1 MTAALRHDVRAL
13 RQGGGRH
20 CNGPGVRRPA
30 CPKMAADT
38 GAEQGAAGMASV
50 ARYQGLVERL
60 EREAQQAPGR
70 YKFKLALLAGLGFA
84 VLGGTVLLALGMS
97 AGLVLALLA
106 ISPIL
111 LLKLLKVIWIPVAF
125 GWFVLKALWVKF
137 EPPSGYVL
145 GPDEAP
151 ALRAEI
157 ERLREQTGAPPLK
170 QILIDP
176 NLNAGAASVPRM
188 LGLFGHTH
196 YLVLGLP
203 LMQLLSREQFAA
215 VVAHEFGH
223 FGGGHGRFS
232 GWIYRVRASWYR
244 FLEELSQRRSRMGAV
259 FLRFFNWYAPYFDA
273 YSFVLARAQEYDAD
287 ATAARVIGAPT
298 MAQALQRVGL
308 GNVRLQRDFWAGV
321 ERSVQAQPQP
331 PQALFRDMAGSFAHV
346 GSDDAARLQELLDEQ
361 PGLEDTHPTLAQR
374 LQALGQSPASVP
386 APAQSAAEALLGPL
400 RETLEERFSREWR
413 EHIAESWRQQHE
425 NLGQDHARLSE
436 LEARVDTL
444 AGPELGEYAILVHR
458 LRPDAD
464 PLPLYRTAL
473 SACPDTALVVARL
486 GALLLDRQ
494 DAEGVAHLERAMELD
509 ADFSEQA
516 LQLLMQHHHR
526 VGDEAA
532 FEAAAKRLRALYQRR
547 EGAVLAREEVDAKK
561 DRLLEHGLDA
571 EALGVAV
578 AGLQSSGKVKR
589 AWIVRKQIEGDE
601 TGIPHYLVLLALRG
615 VAWTEDG
622 MLQKVLDGL
631 ELPGSIVALHESSH
645 RALAKRIKAMPGT
658 LVYSRG

>member
-20 CNGPGVRRPA
+20 CNGPGVRRSA
-30 CPKMAADT
+30 CPKMATDT
-38 GAEQGAAGMASV
+38 GAWQGAAGMASV

-97 AGLVLALLA
+97 VGLVLALLA

-111 LLKLLKVIWIPVAF
+111 LAKLLKVIWIPVAF

-145 GPDEAP
+145 GPNEAP
-151 ALRAEI
+151 ELRAEI
-157 ERLREQTGAPPLK
+157 ERLRAQTGAPPLK

-176 NLNAGAASVPRM
+176 NLNAGAVSVPRM
-188 LGLFGHTH
+188 LGLFGHSH

-215 VVAHEFGH
+215 VIAHEFGH
-223 FGGGHGRFS
+223 FGGGHSRFA
-232 GWIYRVRASWYR
+232 GWIYRVRASWNR
-244 FLEELSQRRSRMGAV
+244 FLGELSQRRSRMGAV

-287 ATAARVIGAPT
+287 ATAARVTGAPT

-321 ERSVQAQPQP
+321 ERSVETQPQP
-331 PQALFRDMAGSFAHV
+331 PQTLYRDMAGSFVAV
-346 GSDDAARLQELLDEQ
+346 GVDDANRLQELLDEQ
-361 PGLEDTHPTLAQR
+361 PSLDDTHPTLAQR
-374 LQALGQSPASVP
+374 LRALGQSPAAVP
-386 APAQSAAEALLGPL
+386 APAQSAAETLLGPL
-400 RETLEERFSREWR
+400 RETLEQRFSQEWR
-413 EHIAESWRQQHE
+413 EHVAETWSQRHE
-425 NLGQDHARLSE
+425 ALGQDHARLAD
-436 LEARVDTL
+436 LEARLDAL
-444 AGPELGEYAILVHR
+444 AGAELGEYAVLVDR

-464 PLPLYRTAL
+464 AVPLYRAAL
-473 SACPDTALVVARL
+473 AARPDDALVLARL
-486 GALLLDRQ
+486 GAQLVDRQ
-494 DAEGVAHLERAMELD
+494 DAEGVGLLERAIELD
-509 ADFSEQA
+509 PDLTEQG

-532 FEAAAKRLRALYQRR
+532 FEAAVKRLRALYQRR
-547 EGAVLAREEVDAKK
+547 DGALLAREEVDPKK

-571 EALGVAV
+571 EALRIAS
-578 AGLQSSGKVKR
+578 AGLQASGKVKQ
-589 AWIVRKQIEGDE
+589 AWIVRKEIEGDE

-615 VAWTEDG
+615 VAWTEGG

-645 RALAKRIKAMPGT
+645 RKLAKRIKAMPGT
-658 LVYSRG
+658 LVYTRG